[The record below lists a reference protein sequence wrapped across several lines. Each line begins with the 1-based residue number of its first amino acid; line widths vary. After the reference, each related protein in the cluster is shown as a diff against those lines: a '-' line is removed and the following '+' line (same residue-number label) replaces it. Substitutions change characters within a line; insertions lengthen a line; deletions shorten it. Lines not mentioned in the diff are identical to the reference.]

1 MHKTV
6 ESDDPPPECAMA
18 TATITEFV
26 ASMRVEVDAYCRS
39 LDDRLP
45 AYSYVPL
52 TTDDQRLLVLQSRL
66 YNEIRAAE
74 VFGGWL
80 RSTPELEVKE
90 LLAHA
95 AHEEFGHAALLRRR
109 LTERGRD
116 PFDYRP
122 PPAQVVLFNALE
134 GLDST
139 VERLAAFPFA
149 GEALAS
155 YLIQK
160 ALTSPNVPDWVKE
173 PYRKIGEEEEEHG
186 DYPLELLSHYA
197 SGPAEQALVRRGV
210 AIGIELR
217 ERYFAELDAM
227 VFEGRR
233 W

>member
-1 MHKTV
+1 
-6 ESDDPPPECAMA
+6 MA
-18 TATITEFV
+18 AGAISPFIAATRAEI
-26 ASMRVEVDAYCRS
+26 DAYCRS

-80 RSTPELEVKE
+80 RSTPELEVKV
-90 LLAHA
+90 LLADA
-95 AHEEFGHAALLRRR
+95 AHEELGHAALLIRR
-109 LTERGRD
+109 LEERGRD
-116 PFDYRP
+116 PFEYTP

-160 ALTSPNVPDWVKE
+160 ALASPAVPDWIKE
-173 PYRKIGEEEEEHG
+173 PYRQIGEEEEGHG
-186 DYPLELLSHYA
+186 DYPLELLSRYA
-197 SGPAEQALVRRGV
+197 TTARTQALVRRGV
-210 AIGIELR
+210 AIGIALR
-217 ERYFAELDAM
+217 ERYFAELDEM
-227 VFEGRR
+227 VFQERR